1 MLVASGIDP
10 MTVDAI
16 SPSASTPSSI
26 KVNTR
31 VEDRPAMV
39 VGSGYIAILIGLV
52 FLAAAGFTA
61 YGTFWRDSFGSFHFS
76 YWMLIAAV
84 GLLAIAALSCISI
97 YSLQPNESAVLTLF
111 GSYAGTDSTPGLRA
125 TIPLFRA
132 TKVSQRVRYHECA
145 KLKVNDLIGNPIEIG
160 AVVVW
165 RVADCAKALFQINNY
180 ADFVGAQTES
190 ALRHV
195 AGRHPYDFDEAG
207 AHPGSDGGTRPEAA
221 RTLSLRESGDQVTD
235 GLVAKLRERLEV
247 AGVTIDE
254 AWINHLAYA
263 PEIAPVMLRRQQA
276 SAVIAAR
283 KLVVAG
289 AVDIVKEALEKL
301 REETDIDLDPE
312 RTAAMVSNLLV
323 VLVSDKDATPVVNTG
338 TLYA

>member
-1 MLVASGIDP
+1 
-10 MTVDAI
+10 MTVPA
-16 SPSASTPSSI
+16 PSASTTSTI

-31 VEDRPAMV
+31 VEDRPAKL
-39 VGSGYIAILIGLV
+39 VGSGYVAILIGL
-52 FLAAAGFTA
+52 LLLLWAGLTA
-61 YGTFWRDSFGSFHFS
+61 YGAFSKDSYGDVHFS
-76 YWMLIAAV
+76 VWA
-84 GLLAIAALSCISI
+84 LLGALCLLVIAALSCVSI
-97 YSLQPNESAVLTLF
+97 YSLQPNESAVITLF
-111 GSYAGTDSTPGLRA
+111 GSYVGTDSTPGLRA
-125 TIPLFRA
+125 AVPLLRPK
-132 TKVSQRVRYHECA
+132 KVSRRVRYHECQ

-165 RVADCAKALFQINNY
+165 RVDDSAKAIFQIDRY
-180 ADFVGAQTES
+180 VDFVGAQTDS
-190 ALRHV
+190 ALRHI

-207 AHPGSDGGTRPEAA
+207 ANLSSDEGIRPEPAT
-221 RTLSLRESGDQVTD
+221 RISSLRESGDQVTNE
-235 GLVAKLRERLEV
+235 LVTELRKRLEV

-283 KLVVAG
+283 KLVVSG
-289 AVDIVKEALEKL
+289 AVDIVREALDKL
-301 REETDIDLDPE
+301 KDATDIDLDPE
-312 RTAAMVSNLLV
+312 RKAAMVSNLLV

>member
-1 MLVASGIDP
+1 
-10 MTVDAI
+10 MTIQAPTG
-16 SPSASTPSSI
+16 SSTI
-26 KVNTR
+26 RVNTR
-31 VEDRPAMV
+31 VEDRPAIV
-39 VGSGYIAILIGLV
+39 VGSGYIALLIGFVCLV
-52 FLAAAGFTA
+52 LAIYTACGAFPRNGQVEWLVLLGALTLFLIALL
-61 YGTFWRDSFGSFHFS
+61 FGS
-76 YWMLIAAV
+76 
-84 GLLAIAALSCISI
+84 SI

-111 GSYAGTDSTPGLRA
+111 GAYAGTDSAPGLRA
-125 TIPLFRA
+125 TVPLFRA
-132 TKVSQRVRYHECA
+132 QKISQRVRYHECG

-165 RVADCAKALFQINNY
+165 RVEDCAKAIFQINDY

-190 ALRHV
+190 ALRYI
-195 AGRHPYDFDEAG
+195 AGRHPYDFDEAVI
-207 AHPGSDGGTRPEAA
+207 HPIGETTGTSEQIAA
-221 RTLSLRESGDQVTD
+221 RTLSLRESGDQVTNE
-235 GLVAKLRERLEV
+235 LIAELRDRLAV

-283 KLVVAG
+283 KLVVSG
-289 AVDIVKEALEKL
+289 AVDIVKEALDKL

-312 RTAAMVSNLLV
+312 RKAAMVSNLLV

>member
-1 MLVASGIDP
+1 MSVQ
-10 MTVDAI
+10 DA
-16 SPSASTPSSI
+16 SPSTSI

-31 VEDRPAMV
+31 VEDRPAWLA
-39 VGSGYIAILIGLV
+39 GSGYLAILIALVFV
-52 FLAAAGFTA
+52 FLAGLIV
-61 YGTFWRDSFGSFHFS
+61 YGAISQPSAQDVHHPVWTLFGI
-76 YWMLIAAV
+76 L
-84 GLLAIAALSCISI
+84 GCLAIAALICISI

-111 GSYAGTDSTPGLRA
+111 GAYAGTDSTPGLRA
-125 TIPLFRA
+125 TVPLFWPK
-132 TKVSQRVRYHECA
+132 KVSQRVRYHECG

-165 RVADCAKALFQINNY
+165 RVEDCAKATFQIDNY

-190 ALRHV
+190 ALRHI

-207 AHPGSDGGTRPEAA
+207 AHPGSDDAKSAA
-221 RTLSLRESGDQVTD
+221 GRTLSLRESGDQVTNE
-235 GLVAKLRERLEV
+235 VIAKLRERLV
-247 AGVTIDE
+247 IAGVTIDE

-301 REETDIDLDPE
+301 KETTDIDLDPE
-312 RTAAMVSNLLV
+312 RKAAMVSNLLV

>member
-1 MLVASGIDP
+1 
-10 MTVDAI
+10 MTVQAPSG
-16 SPSASTPSSI
+16 SPAI
-26 KVNTR
+26 KVITR
-31 VEDRPAMV
+31 VEDRPAIV
-39 VGSGYIAILIGLV
+39 VGSGYIALLIGFLCLV
-52 FLAAAGFTA
+52 LAGWITYDA
-61 YGTFWRDSFGSFHFS
+61 FWRDGYGDIHASWLALFGAFCL
-76 YWMLIAAV
+76 LIIAV
-84 GLLAIAALSCISI
+84 LFAGSI

-111 GSYAGTDSTPGLRA
+111 GSYAGTDSASGLRA

-132 TKVSQRVRYHECA
+132 QKVSQRVRYHECG

-165 RVADCAKALFQINNY
+165 RVDDCAKATFQIDNY
-180 ADFVGAQTES
+180 ANFVGAQTES
-190 ALRHV
+190 ALRNI

-207 AHPGSDGGTRPEAA
+207 AHPLSDAAATSAA

-235 GLVAKLRERLEV
+235 ELVAMLRERLAV

-289 AVDIVKEALEKL
+289 AVDIVKEALDKL

-312 RTAAMVSNLLV
+312 RKAAMVSNLLV

>member
-1 MLVASGIDP
+1 
-10 MTVDAI
+10 MTAPVL
-16 SPSASTPSSI
+16 SASTTSTI

-31 VEDRPAMV
+31 VEDRPAWL
-39 VGSGYIAILIGLV
+39 VGNGYLAILIGLV
-52 FLAAAGFTA
+52 FLVWAGFTA
-61 YGTFWRDSFGSFHFS
+61 YGAFSRDSSGEIHYSV
-76 YWMLIAAV
+76 WTLLGALC
-84 GLLAIAALSCISI
+84 LLAIAVLSCACI

-111 GSYAGTDSTPGLRA
+111 GSYMGTDSTSGLRA
-125 TIPLFRA
+125 AFPLFRPK
-132 TKVSQRVRYHECA
+132 KVSRRVRYHECG

-165 RVADCAKALFQINNY
+165 RVDDCAKAIFQIDDY
-180 ADFVGAQTES
+180 PDFVGAQTDS
-190 ALRHV
+190 ALRHI

-207 AHPGSDGGTRPEAA
+207 AHLASDEGAGPVPPAA
-221 RTLSLRESGDQVTD
+221 RISSLRESGDQVTD
-235 GLVAKLRERLEV
+235 ELVAKLRERLEI

-254 AWINHLAYA
+254 CWINHLAYA

-283 KLVVAG
+283 KLVVSG
-289 AVDIVKEALEKL
+289 AVDIVKEALDKL
-301 REETDIDLDPE
+301 KETTDIDLDPE
-312 RTAAMVSNLLV
+312 RKAAMVSNLLV

>member
-1 MLVASGIDP
+1 MTMQDHSASGL
-10 MTVDAI
+10 
-16 SPSASTPSSI
+16 SSI
-26 KVNTR
+26 KVR
-31 VEDRPAMV
+31 VDDRPAIL
-39 VGSGYIAILIGLV
+39 VGSGYVALLMALIFLALTVWIAYGAFTRNAYGDLHASTWSLLCALLCLVVAIL
-52 FLAAAGFTA
+52 
-61 YGTFWRDSFGSFHFS
+61 FGS
-76 YWMLIAAV
+76 
-84 GLLAIAALSCISI
+84 SI

-111 GSYAGTDSTPGLRA
+111 GAYAGTDSAPGLRA
-125 TIPLFRA
+125 TVPLFKIA
-132 TKVSQRVRYHECA
+132 KVSQRVRYHECG

-165 RVADCAKALFQINNY
+165 RVDNSAKAIFQIDDY

-190 ALRHV
+190 ALRHI
-195 AGRHPYDFDEAG
+195 AGRHPYDFDEAV
-207 AHPGSDGGTRPEAA
+207 AHAGPDEAVSHDQVAA
-221 RTLSLRESGDQVTD
+221 RTLSLRESGDQVTNE
-235 GLVAKLRERLEV
+235 LIVELKERLAV
-247 AGVTIDE
+247 AGVTINE

-289 AVDIVKEALEKL
+289 AVDIVKEALDKL
-301 REETDIDLDPE
+301 KEQTDIDLDPE
-312 RTAAMVSNLLV
+312 RKAAMVSNLLV

>member
-1 MLVASGIDP
+1 MTIQDHSGSGLSTIRVR
-10 MTVDAI
+10 VD
-16 SPSASTPSSI
+16 
-26 KVNTR
+26 
-31 VEDRPAMV
+31 DRPAIL
-39 VGSGYIAILIGLV
+39 VGSGYVALLIAFV
-52 FLAAAGFTA
+52 FFLLAGWIA
-61 YGTFWRDSFGSFHFS
+61 YGGFARDVYGGVHVSGWSLFVALLC
-76 YWMLIAAV
+76 LIV
-84 GLLAIAALSCISI
+84 AALFGASI

-111 GSYAGTDSTPGLRA
+111 GAYAGTDSAPGLRA
-125 TIPLFRA
+125 TVPLFKVA
-132 TKVSQRVRYHECA
+132 KVSQRVRYHECG

-165 RVADCAKALFQINNY
+165 RVDNSAKAIFQIDDY

-190 ALRHV
+190 ALRHI
-195 AGRHPYDFDEAG
+195 AGRHPYDFDEAVAHSGHDDG
-207 AHPGSDGGTRPEAA
+207 ASHAQIAA
-221 RTLSLRESGDQVTD
+221 RTLSLRESGDQVTNE
-235 GLVAKLRERLEV
+235 LIAELRERLAV

-283 KLVVAG
+283 KLVVSG
-289 AVDIVKEALEKL
+289 AVDIVKEALDKL
-301 REETDIDLDPE
+301 REQTDIDLDPE
-312 RTAAMVSNLLV
+312 RKAAMVSNLLV

>member
-1 MLVASGIDP
+1 MSAH
-10 MTVDAI
+10 DA
-16 SPSASTPSSI
+16 SPSTSI

-31 VEDRPAMV
+31 VQDRPALV
-39 VGSGYIAILIGLV
+39 VGSGYIAILIAFASVVLAGLI
-52 FLAAAGFTA
+52 A
-61 YGTFWRDSFGSFHFS
+61 YGAVSQPSAQDVHHPLLTVFGI
-76 YWMLIAAV
+76 LCC
-84 GLLAIAALSCISI
+84 LAIAALICISI

-111 GSYAGTDSTPGLRA
+111 GAYAGTDSTPGLRA
-125 TIPLFRA
+125 TVPLFWPK
-132 TKVSQRVRYHECA
+132 KVSQRVRYHDCG

-165 RVADCAKALFQINNY
+165 RVNDCAKAIFQIDNY

-207 AHPGSDGGTRPEAA
+207 PHAGSDDAA
-221 RTLSLRESGDQVTD
+221 AREPAGRTLSLRESGDQVTD
-235 GLVAKLRERLEV
+235 ELVAKLRERLEV

-301 REETDIDLDPE
+301 KEATDIDLDPE
-312 RTAAMVSNLLV
+312 RKAAMVSNLLV

>member
-1 MLVASGIDP
+1 
-10 MTVDAI
+10 MTVQAPSG
-16 SPSASTPSSI
+16 SPAI
-26 KVNTR
+26 KVITR
-31 VEDRPAMV
+31 VEDRPAIV
-39 VGSGYIAILIGLV
+39 VGSGYIALLIGFVCLV
-52 FLAAAGFTA
+52 LAGWITYGAFGRNA
-61 YGTFWRDSFGSFHFS
+61 YGDVHVSWLALFGAFCF
-76 YWMLIAAV
+76 LI
-84 GLLAIAALSCISI
+84 IAALFAGSI

-111 GSYAGTDSTPGLRA
+111 GSYAGTDSAAGLRA
-125 TIPLFRA
+125 TIPLFWA
-132 TKVSQRVRYHECA
+132 QKVSQRVRYHECG

-165 RVADCAKALFQINNY
+165 RVDDCAKATFQIDNY
-180 ADFVGAQTES
+180 ANFVGAQTES
-190 ALRHV
+190 ALRHI

-207 AHPGSDGGTRPEAA
+207 THPVSDAVAPSGQAAA
-221 RTLSLRESGDQVTD
+221 RTLSLRESGDQVTNE
-235 GLVAKLRERLEV
+235 LVAMLRERLAV

-289 AVDIVKEALEKL
+289 AVDIVKEALAKL
-301 REETDIDLDPE
+301 KEETDIDLDPE
-312 RTAAMVSNLLV
+312 RKAAMVSNLLV

>member
-1 MLVASGIDP
+1 
-10 MTVDAI
+10 MTVQAP
-16 SPSASTPSSI
+16 SPSTATSI

-52 FLAAAGFTA
+52 FLAAAGLTA
-61 YGTFWRDSFGSFHFS
+61 YGAFWRDSFGSFHFS
-76 YWMLIAAV
+76 YWMLIAAF
-84 GLLAIAALSCISI
+84 GLLAISALCCISI

-125 TIPLFRA
+125 TIPLFWA

-165 RVADCAKALFQINNY
+165 RVADCAKALFQINDY
-180 ADFVGAQTES
+180 VDFVGAQTES
-190 ALRHV
+190 ALRHT

-207 AHPGSDGGTRPEAA
+207 ANPGSDAPARPASVAA

-289 AVDIVKEALEKL
+289 AVDIVKEALDKL
-301 REETDIDLDPE
+301 KEETDIDLDPE
-312 RTAAMVSNLLV
+312 RKAAMVSNLLV

>member
-1 MLVASGIDP
+1 MSVHD
-10 MTVDAI
+10 
-16 SPSASTPSSI
+16 ASTTTPSI
-26 KVNTR
+26 KINTR
-31 VEDRPAMV
+31 VEDRPAWLA
-39 VGSGYIAILIGLV
+39 GNGYLAILIALV
-52 FLAAAGFTA
+52 FVGLAG
-61 YGTFWRDSFGSFHFS
+61 
-76 YWMLIAAV
+76 LIAWGAISQPSAQDIHHPV
-84 GLLAIAALSCISI
+84 LTVLGILCCLAIAALICVSI

-125 TIPLFRA
+125 TVPLFWPK
-132 TKVSQRVRYHECA
+132 KVSQRVRYHECG

-165 RVADCAKALFQINNY
+165 RVVDCAKATFQIDNY

-190 ALRHV
+190 ALRHI

-207 AHPGSDGGTRPEAA
+207 AHPGGDDGARSAEG
-221 RTLSLRESGDQVTD
+221 RTLSLRESGDQVTNE
-235 GLVAKLRERLEV
+235 VIAKLRERLV
-247 AGVTIDE
+247 IAGVTIDE

-301 REETDIDLDPE
+301 KEATDIDLDPE
-312 RTAAMVSNLLV
+312 RKASMVSNLLV
-323 VLVSDKDATPVVNTG
+323 VLVSDKDATPVINTG

>member
-1 MLVASGIDP
+1 
-10 MTVDAI
+10 MTVPAG
-16 SPSASTPSSI
+16 SASTTSTI

-31 VEDRPAMV
+31 VEDRPAKL
-39 VGSGYIAILIGLV
+39 VGSGYVAVLIGLV
-52 FLAAAGFTA
+52 FLVWAGLTT
-61 YGTFWRDSFGSFHFS
+61 YGAFSKDSFGAVHFS
-76 YWMLIAAV
+76 TWELV
-84 GLLAIAALSCISI
+84 GALCLLAIAALSCACI

-125 TIPLFRA
+125 AFPLFRPK
-132 TKVSQRVRYHECA
+132 KVSRRVRYHECE

-165 RVADCAKALFQINNY
+165 RVDDCAKAIFQIDDY
-180 ADFVGAQTES
+180 AHFVGAQTDS
-190 ALRHV
+190 ALRHI

-207 AHPGSDGGTRPEAA
+207 ANLSSDDGARHEPAAA
-221 RTLSLRESGDQVTD
+221 RISSLRESGDQVTNE
-235 GLVAKLRERLEV
+235 LVVELRKRLDV

-283 KLVVAG
+283 KLVVSG
-289 AVDIVKEALEKL
+289 AVDIVKEALDKL
-301 REETDIDLDPE
+301 RAATDIDLDPE
-312 RTAAMVSNLLV
+312 CKAAMVSNLLV

>member
-1 MLVASGIDP
+1 MTMQDHSG
-10 MTVDAI
+10 
-16 SPSASTPSSI
+16 SGPSTI
-26 KVNTR
+26 KVR
-31 VEDRPAMV
+31 VDDRPAIL
-39 VGSGYIAILIGLV
+39 VGSGYLALLIALFAVLLAGWIAYGAFTRNAYGDVHASTWSLLGALLCLAVAIL
-52 FLAAAGFTA
+52 
-61 YGTFWRDSFGSFHFS
+61 FGS
-76 YWMLIAAV
+76 
-84 GLLAIAALSCISI
+84 SI

-111 GSYAGTDSTPGLRA
+111 GAYAGTDSTQGLRA
-125 TIPLFRA
+125 TVPFFKIA
-132 TKVSQRVRYHECA
+132 KVSQRVRYHECG

-165 RVADCAKALFQINNY
+165 RVENSARAIFQIDDY

-190 ALRHV
+190 ALRHI
-195 AGRHPYDFDEAG
+195 AGRHPYDFDEAV
-207 AHPGSDGGTRPEAA
+207 AHASQDEAPSRDQLAA
-221 RTLSLRESGDQVTD
+221 RTLSLRESGDQVTNE
-235 GLVAKLRERLEV
+235 LIAELKQRLAV

-283 KLVVAG
+283 KLVVSG
-289 AVDIVKEALEKL
+289 AVDIVKEALDKL
-301 REETDIDLDPE
+301 KEQTDIDLDPE
-312 RTAAMVSNLLV
+312 RKAAMVSNLLV

>member
-1 MLVASGIDP
+1 MPAH
-10 MTVDAI
+10 DA
-16 SPSASTPSSI
+16 SPSTTSSI

-31 VEDRPAMV
+31 VEDRSALLA
-39 VGSGYIAILIGLV
+39 GSGYVAILIAFVFVVLAGLI
-52 FLAAAGFTA
+52 A
-61 YGTFWRDSFGSFHFS
+61 YGAISQPS
-76 YWMLIAAV
+76 YNAINHPVWTLLGIV
-84 GLLAIAALSCISI
+84 VCLAIAALICISI

-125 TIPLFRA
+125 TVPLFRPK
-132 TKVSQRVRYHECA
+132 KVSQRIRYHECE

-165 RVADCAKALFQINNY
+165 RVVDCAKATFQIDNY

-190 ALRHV
+190 ALRHI

-207 AHPGSDGGTRPEAA
+207 GHGGSEGAKPEEAA
-221 RTLSLRESGDQVTD
+221 RTLSLRESGDQVTNE
-235 GLVAKLRERLEV
+235 LVAVLRERLRV

-301 REETDIDLDPE
+301 KETTDIDLDPE
-312 RTAAMVSNLLV
+312 RKAAMVSNLLV

>member
-1 MLVASGIDP
+1 
-10 MTVDAI
+10 MTVPA
-16 SPSASTPSSI
+16 PSASTTSTI

-31 VEDRPAMV
+31 VEDHPARLV
-39 VGSGYIAILIGLV
+39 SSGYIAILIGLV
-52 FLAAAGFTA
+52 LLAWAGLTA
-61 YGTFWRDSFGSFHFS
+61 YGAFSRNSYGDVHFS
-76 YWMLIAAV
+76 VWALV
-84 GLLAIAALSCISI
+84 GALCLLAIAALSCISI
-97 YSLQPNESAVLTLF
+97 YSLQPNEGAVLTLF

-125 TIPLFRA
+125 AFPLLRPK
-132 TKVSQRVRYHECA
+132 KVSRRVRYHECE

-165 RVADCAKALFQINNY
+165 RVDDCAKAIFQIDNY
-180 ADFVGAQTES
+180 ADFVGAQTDS
-190 ALRHV
+190 ALRHI

-207 AHPGSDGGTRPEAA
+207 ALTSSDEGARPEPAAA
-221 RTLSLRESGDQVTD
+221 RISSLRESGDQVTNE
-235 GLVAKLRERLEV
+235 LVAELRKRLEV
-247 AGVTIDE
+247 AGVTVDE

-283 KLVVAG
+283 KLVVSG
-289 AVDIVKEALEKL
+289 AVDIVKEALDKL
-301 REETDIDLDPE
+301 KEATDIDLDPE
-312 RTAAMVSNLLV
+312 RKAAMVSNLLV

>member
-1 MLVASGIDP
+1 
-10 MTVDAI
+10 MTVQAPSG
-16 SPSASTPSSI
+16 SPAI
-26 KVNTR
+26 KVITR
-31 VEDRPAMV
+31 VEDRPAIV
-39 VGSGYIAILIGLV
+39 VGSGYVALLIGFVCLV
-52 FLAAAGFTA
+52 LAGWITYGAFSRDGYGDVHVSWLALFGAFCLLIIAVLFAG
-61 YGTFWRDSFGSFHFS
+61 
-76 YWMLIAAV
+76 
-84 GLLAIAALSCISI
+84 SI

-111 GSYAGTDSTPGLRA
+111 GSYAGTDSASGLRA

-132 TKVSQRVRYHECA
+132 KKVSQRVRYHECG

-165 RVADCAKALFQINNY
+165 RVNDCAKATFQIDNY

-190 ALRHV
+190 ALRHI

-207 AHPGSDGGTRPEAA
+207 AHPVSEVAATSDPAA
-221 RTLSLRESGDQVTD
+221 RTLSLRESGDQVTNE
-235 GLVAKLRERLEV
+235 LVALLRDRLAV
-247 AGVTIDE
+247 AGVTVDE

-289 AVDIVKEALEKL
+289 AVDIVKEALDKL

-312 RTAAMVSNLLV
+312 RKAAMVSNLLV

>member
-1 MLVASGIDP
+1 MPAHD
-10 MTVDAI
+10 
-16 SPSASTPSSI
+16 ASTTTSSI
-26 KVNTR
+26 KINTR
-31 VEDRPAMV
+31 VEDRAAWLA
-39 VGSGYIAILIGLV
+39 GSGYLAILIALV
-52 FLAAAGFTA
+52 FVALAG
-61 YGTFWRDSFGSFHFS
+61 
-76 YWMLIAAV
+76 LIAWNAISQPSARDV
-84 GLLAIAALSCISI
+84 LHPVWTVLGILVCLAIAALICISI

-111 GSYAGTDSTPGLRA
+111 GSVAGTDSTPGLRA
-125 TIPLFRA
+125 TVPLFWPK
-132 TKVSQRVRYHECA
+132 KVSQRVRYHECG

-165 RVADCAKALFQINNY
+165 RVVDCAKATFQIDNY

-190 ALRHV
+190 ALRHI

-207 AHPGSDGGTRPEAA
+207 EHGSSEASIKMEPAA

-235 GLVAKLRERLEV
+235 EVIAKLRERLV
-247 AGVTIDE
+247 IAGVTIDE

-283 KLVVAG
+283 KLVVSG
-289 AVDIVKEALEKL
+289 AVDIVKEALDKL
-301 REETDIDLDPE
+301 KEATDIDLDPE
-312 RTAAMVSNLLV
+312 RKASMVSKLLV
-323 VLVSDKDATPVVNTG
+323 VLVSDKDATPVINTG

>member
-1 MLVASGIDP
+1 LVGYASYSKGHYGDIQFSWA
-10 MTVDAI
+10 TFAG
-16 SPSASTPSSI
+16 ALFLF
-26 KVNTR
+26 
-31 VEDRPAMV
+31 
-39 VGSGYIAILIGLV
+39 ILAL
-52 FLAAAGFTA
+52 
-61 YGTFWRDSFGSFHFS
+61 
-76 YWMLIAAV
+76 
-84 GLLAIAALSCISI
+84 LSCSSI

-111 GSYAGTDSTPGLRA
+111 GSYAGTDRASGLRA
-125 TIPLFRA
+125 TVPLFRA
-132 TKVSQRVRYHECA
+132 QKVSQRVRYHECA
-145 KLKVNDLIGNPIEIG
+145 KVKVNDLIGNPIEIG

-165 RVADCAKALFQINNY
+165 RVEDCAKAIFQINDY

-190 ALRHV
+190 ALRHI

-207 AHPGSDGGTRPEAA
+207 SHGDAAVTAQQAAA
-221 RTLSLRESGDQVTD
+221 RTLSLRESGDQVTNE
-235 GLVAKLRERLEV
+235 LIAELRDRLAV

-289 AVDIVKEALEKL
+289 AVDIVREALERLK
-301 REETDIDLDPE
+301 ETTDIDLDPE
-312 RTAAMVSNLLV
+312 RKAAMVSNLLV

>member
-1 MLVASGIDP
+1 
-10 MTVDAI
+10 MTIQAPTGSSAI
-16 SPSASTPSSI
+16 R
-26 KVNTR
+26 VNTR
-31 VEDRPAMV
+31 VEDRPAIV
-39 VGSGYIAILIGLV
+39 VGSGYIALLIGFACLLLSV
-52 FLAAAGFTA
+52 YTA
-61 YGTFWRDSFGSFHFS
+61 YGAFWRNGQVSWLTLFCALCLF
-76 YWMLIAAV
+76 LIAVLFA
-84 GLLAIAALSCISI
+84 GAI
-97 YSLQPNESAVLTLF
+97 YTLQPNESAVLTLF
-111 GSYAGTDSTPGLRA
+111 GSYAGTDSAPGLRA
-125 TIPLFRA
+125 TIPLFHAR
-132 TKVSQRVRYHECA
+132 KVSQRVRYNECE

-165 RVADCAKALFQINNY
+165 RVEDCAKAIFQINDY

-190 ALRHV
+190 ALRHI
-195 AGRHPYDFDEAG
+195 AGRHPYDFDEASS
-207 AHPGSDGGTRPEAA
+207 HPASDAAATPEREAA
-221 RTLSLRESGDQVTD
+221 RTLSLRESGDQVTNE
-235 GLVAKLRERLEV
+235 LIAELRDRLTI

-283 KLVVAG
+283 KLVVSG
-289 AVDIVKEALEKL
+289 AVEIVKEALDKL

-312 RTAAMVSNLLV
+312 RKAAMVSNLLV

>member
-1 MLVASGIDP
+1 
-10 MTVDAI
+10 MTFPT
-16 SPSASTPSSI
+16 SSASTASTI

-31 VEDRPAMV
+31 VEDRPAKL
-39 VGSGYIAILIGLV
+39 VGSGYVAILIGLV
-52 FLAAAGFTA
+52 FLAWAGWTA
-61 YGTFWRDSFGSFHFS
+61 YGAFSKDPYGSVHFS
-76 YWMLIAAV
+76 VWDLLGALC
-84 GLLAIAALSCISI
+84 LLAIAVLSCVSI

-111 GSYAGTDSTPGLRA
+111 GAYAGTDSTPGLRA
-125 TIPLFRA
+125 AFPLFRPR
-132 TKVSQRVRYHECA
+132 KVSRRVRYHECE

-165 RVADCAKALFQINNY
+165 RVDDCAKAIFQIDHY
-180 ADFVGAQTES
+180 ADFVGAQTDS
-190 ALRHV
+190 ALRHI

-207 AHPGSDGGTRPEAA
+207 APPGTAESIRPEPAA
-221 RTLSLRESGDQVTD
+221 VRVSSLRESGDQVTNE
-235 GLVAKLRERLEV
+235 LVTELRKRLEV

-283 KLVVAG
+283 KLVVSG
-289 AVDIVKEALEKL
+289 AVDIVKEALDKL
-301 REETDIDLDPE
+301 TEATDIDLDPE
-312 RTAAMVSNLLV
+312 RKAAMVSNLLV
-323 VLVSDKDATPVVNTG
+323 VLVSDKDATPVVNAG

>member
-1 MLVASGIDP
+1 VIDADLV
-10 MTVDAI
+10 
-16 SPSASTPSSI
+16 
-26 KVNTR
+26 
-31 VEDRPAMV
+31 
-39 VGSGYIAILIGLV
+39 
-52 FLAAAGFTA
+52 
-61 YGTFWRDSFGSFHFS
+61 
-76 YWMLIAAV
+76 
-84 GLLAIAALSCISI
+84 
-97 YSLQPNESAVLTLF
+97 
-111 GSYAGTDSTPGLRA
+111 
-125 TIPLFRA
+125 
-132 TKVSQRVRYHECA
+132 
-145 KLKVNDLIGNPIEIG
+145 IG
-160 AVVVW
+160 AVLVPGARAPQLLTEELIGRMEKGSVVVD
-165 RVADCAKALFQINNY
+165 VAVDQGGCIATCRPTTH
-180 ADFVGAQTES
+180 D
-190 ALRHV
+190 
-195 AGRHPYDFDEAG
+195 HPTYEVHG
-207 AHPGSDGGTRPEAA
+207 VVRHPGSDGGTRPEAA

-312 RTAAMVSNLLV
+312 RKAAMVSNLLV

>member
-1 MLVASGIDP
+1 MLVASGTNP
-10 MTVDAI
+10 MTVDAPI
-16 SPSASTPSSI
+16 LSASIASSI

-52 FLAAAGFTA
+52 FLAGAGLFA
-61 YGTFWRDSFGSFHFS
+61 YGAFWRDSFGSFHFS
-76 YWMLIAAV
+76 YWMLIAAL
-84 GLLAIAALSCISI
+84 GLLAISALCCISI

-125 TIPLFRA
+125 TIPLFWA

-207 AHPGSDGGTRPEAA
+207 AHPGSDGDARPEAA

-235 GLVAKLRERLEV
+235 GLVDKLRERLEV

-283 KLVVAG
+283 QKIVEG
-289 AVDIVKEALEKL
+289 AVGMVQMALDALSAKHVVEL
-301 REETDIDLDPE
+301 DEE
-312 RTAAMVSNLLV
+312 RKASMVSNLLV
-323 VLVSDKDATPVVNTG
+323 VLCSDRDAQPIVNAG
-338 TLYA
+338 TIYQ

>member
-1 MLVASGIDP
+1 
-10 MTVDAI
+10 MTV
-16 SPSASTPSSI
+16 SPSTTSI
-26 KVNTR
+26 KVITR
-31 VEDRPAMV
+31 VEDRPALL
-39 VGSGYIAILIGLV
+39 VGSGYIAVLVVLV
-52 FLAAAGFTA
+52 FVMLAGLLT
-61 YGTFWRDSFGSFHFS
+61 YGAFSRISHTDWHISWWSLFWA
-76 YWMLIAAV
+76 LCC
-84 GLLAIAALSCISI
+84 LAIAALACISI

-125 TIPLFRA
+125 TVPLFFP

-165 RVADCAKALFQINNY
+165 RVDDCAKAVFQIDNY

-190 ALRHV
+190 ALRHI

-207 AHPGSDGGTRPEAA
+207 GHAGSEGAKPAEAA
-221 RTLSLRESGDQVTD
+221 RTLSLRESGDQVTNE
-235 GLVAKLRERLEV
+235 LVAVLRERLRV

-301 REETDIDLDPE
+301 KETTDIDLDPE
-312 RTAAMVSNLLV
+312 RKAAMVSNLLV

>member
-1 MLVASGIDP
+1 M
-10 MTVDAI
+10 
-16 SPSASTPSSI
+16 
-26 KVNTR
+26 
-31 VEDRPAMV
+31 PA
-39 VGSGYIAILIGLV
+39 
-52 FLAAAGFTA
+52 
-61 YGTFWRDSFGSFHFS
+61 
-76 YWMLIAAV
+76 
-84 GLLAIAALSCISI
+84 
-97 YSLQPNESAVLTLF
+97 PN
-111 GSYAGTDSTPGLRA
+111 STPGLRA
-125 TIPLFRA
+125 TVPLFWPK
-132 TKVSQRVRYHECA
+132 KVSQRVRYHECG

-165 RVADCAKALFQINNY
+165 RVEDCAKAIFQIDNY

-190 ALRHV
+190 ALRHI

-207 AHPGSDGGTRPEAA
+207 AHPGSDDGAKSAEG
-221 RTLSLRESGDQVTD
+221 RTLSLRESGDQVTNE
-235 GLVAKLRERLEV
+235 VIAKLRERLVV

-283 KLVVAG
+283 KLVVSG

-301 REETDIDLDPE
+301 KEATDIDLDPE
-312 RTAAMVSNLLV
+312 RKASMVSNLLV
-323 VLVSDKDATPVVNTG
+323 VLVSDKDATPVINTG

>member
-1 MLVASGIDP
+1 MTIQDHSGSGI
-10 MTVDAI
+10 
-16 SPSASTPSSI
+16 STI
-26 KVNTR
+26 KVR
-31 VEDRPAMV
+31 VDDRPAIL
-39 VGSGYIAILIGLV
+39 VGSGYVAL
-52 FLAAAGFTA
+52 
-61 YGTFWRDSFGSFHFS
+61 
-76 YWMLIAAV
+76 LIAFV
-84 GLLAIAALSCISI
+84 FFLLACWIGYGAFARDVYGGVNASASALFIALLCLIVATLFGASI

-111 GSYAGTDSTPGLRA
+111 GGYAGTDSTQGLRA
-125 TIPLFRA
+125 TVPLFKIA
-132 TKVSQRVRYHECA
+132 KVSQRVRYHECG

-165 RVADCAKALFQINNY
+165 RVDNSAKAIFQIDDY

-190 ALRHV
+190 ALRYI

-207 AHPGSDGGTRPEAA
+207 THGGHDDDAGHDRIAA
-221 RTLSLRESGDQVTD
+221 RTLSLRESGDQVTNE
-235 GLVAKLRERLEV
+235 LIAVLRERLAV

-301 REETDIDLDPE
+301 KEQTDIDLDPE
-312 RTAAMVSNLLV
+312 RKAAMVSNLLV

>member
-1 MLVASGIDP
+1 MSDV
-10 MTVDAI
+10 
-16 SPSASTPSSI
+16 SPSTPSTI

-31 VEDRPAMV
+31 VEDRAAWLA
-39 VGSGYIAILIGLV
+39 GSGYLAILIALV
-52 FLAAAGFTA
+52 FIALAG
-61 YGTFWRDSFGSFHFS
+61 
-76 YWMLIAAV
+76 LIAWGAISQPSAQDV
-84 GLLAIAALSCISI
+84 LHPVLTVLGIICCLAIAALICISI

-111 GSYAGTDSTPGLRA
+111 GSYSGTDSTPGLRA
-125 TIPLFRA
+125 TVPLFRPK
-132 TKVSQRVRYHECA
+132 KVSQRVRYHDCG

-165 RVADCAKALFQINNY
+165 RVNDCAKAIFQIDNY

-207 AHPGSDGGTRPEAA
+207 THAGDSIARTEAG

-235 GLVAKLRERLEV
+235 ELVAKLRERLDV

-301 REETDIDLDPE
+301 KETTDIDLDPE
-312 RTAAMVSNLLV
+312 RKVAMVSNLLV